1 MKMKE
6 IIIKKNRNYFRP
18 VLALV
23 IMFWGLYFLIFR
35 FLPYPSE
42 HTYFLLRTKEIVVIF
57 SIVGII
63 VFSLIIFLV
72 LKTLFR
78 KNAFLKIDNMGIYDG
93 FSFYDNKFIKWSEVD
108 KIETIRHNYN
118 NYIAIFPKRI
128 SNKEKGINRLFYKIN
143 ELTMGTPY
151 IISSGY
157 LDCSFNELEKNINE
171 MFLKYKKRGN

>member
-1 MKMKE
+1 MKE
-6 IIIKKNRNYFRP
+6 IIINKNRNYLKP
-18 VLALV
+18 ILLIAL
-23 IMFWGLYFLIFR
+23 MLYILYGLIFK
-35 FLPYPSE
+35 FLRYPAE

-63 VFSLIIFLV
+63 VCPLVIFLIM
-72 LKTLFR
+72 KTLIK
-78 KNAFLKIDNMGIYDG
+78 KNAFLKIDELGIYDG
-93 FSFYDNKFIKWSEVD
+93 FSIYDNKFIKWREID
-108 KIETIRHNYN
+108 RIETIRHNYN